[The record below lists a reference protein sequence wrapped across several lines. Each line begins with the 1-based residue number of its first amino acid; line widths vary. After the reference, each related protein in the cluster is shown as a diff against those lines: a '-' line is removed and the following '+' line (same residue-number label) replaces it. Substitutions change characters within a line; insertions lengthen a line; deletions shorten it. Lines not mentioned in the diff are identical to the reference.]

1 MVYEEAEALLQ
12 EMLAPL
18 TTEQFFDSVGR
29 ACLEAKGGGI
39 TRAGTSSETTRK
51 RPC

>member
-18 TTEQFFDSVGR
+18 TAEQFLIRS
-29 ACLEAKGGGI
+29 EALAS
-39 TRAGTSSETTRK
+39 R
-51 RPC
+51 

>member
-18 TTEQFFDSVGR
+18 TAEQFSDWSD
-29 ACLEAKGGGI
+29 ALSWK
-39 TRAGTSSETTRK
+39 
-51 RPC
+51 